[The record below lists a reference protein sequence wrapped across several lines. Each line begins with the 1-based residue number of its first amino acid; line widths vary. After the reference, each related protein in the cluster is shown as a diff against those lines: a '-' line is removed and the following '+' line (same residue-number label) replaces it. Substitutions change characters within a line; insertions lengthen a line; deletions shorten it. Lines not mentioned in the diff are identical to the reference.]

1 MTGRCLKVI
10 TRKGKSV
17 PTRHGKGE
25 KCRSGEASLGS
36 TLRSF
41 HVASPGLLKG
51 KSSTP
56 FQPPPGT
63 EGRAVFL
70 AGHFAV
76 QGNKGV
82 PSLLTHFLRRS
93 QHGPAGTIRNPFK
106 LFLYG
111 CAKLEAEEGSSHAT
125 ISSSFV
131 QPSGAFPCIP
141 PHSSTH
147 NLKGTSGMCRE
158 GGVGELKTAVRGRWV
173 RTQRGRSF
181 LGN

>member
-1 MTGRCLKVI
+1 MTGSCLKVI

-56 FQPPPGT
+56 SQPPPGT
-63 EGRAVFL
+63 ERRAVFL

-76 QGNKGV
+76 QGNKGL

-93 QHGPAGTIRNPFK
+93 QHGRAGTIENPFK

-111 CAKLEAEEGSSHAT
+111 CAKLKAEEGSSHAT

-131 QPSGAFPCIP
+131 QPSGAFPPLPHPQFERNEWNVSRGWGGWVENGGQGPVGTNSTGEIIP
-141 PHSSTH
+141 
-147 NLKGTSGMCRE
+147 
-158 GGVGELKTAVRGRWV
+158 W
-173 RTQRGRSF
+173 
-181 LGN
+181 

>member
-1 MTGRCLKVI
+1 MTGSHFNVI

-25 KCRSGEASLGS
+25 KCRSGEASLGA

-56 FQPPPGT
+56 SQPPPGT

-76 QGNKGV
+76 LGQQRPPLPPYTSSVGSNTDAREQSKIRLNCFFTAA
-82 PSLLTHFLRRS
+82 PSWELKRARVTQQFHRPSFSPRAHSPNFPTHS
-93 QHGPAGTIRNPFK
+93 
-106 LFLYG
+106 
-111 CAKLEAEEGSSHAT
+111 
-125 ISSSFV
+125 
-131 QPSGAFPCIP
+131 
-141 PHSSTH
+141 
-147 NLKGTSGMCRE
+147 LKRTRGMCRE
-158 GGVGELKTAVRGRWV
+158 GGVGGLKTAVRGRWV
-173 RTQRGRSF
+173 RTQRGRSI
-181 LGN
+181 LGNYSTG